1 MKMLN
6 TSECENCIYCTL
18 DESNIAR
25 IKVYCEAR
33 NKTYYYGQC
42 VPCEEKKVKPN
53 EEKMV

>member
-1 MKMLN
+1 MLN

-18 DESNIAR
+18 DESNKAR
-25 IKVYCEAR
+25 IKVYCETR